1 MNLEDKKGDGAI
13 NDKGRSGGKKLT
25 NLAWKGEEGGRERYA
40 SGHNNFSRDF
50 KTVNFLPF

>member
-25 NLAWKGEEGGRERYA
+25 NLAWKGEEGGGGGRDMHP
-40 SGHNNFSRDF
+40 GIIISRVIL
-50 KTVNFLPF
+50 KP